1 MDLQINELTKDHA
14 GGKRAVDSFT
24 LDLNPGVLG
33 LLGPNGAGKST
44 LMRVL
49 ATVTKPTS
57 GRVLW
62 QGTDISK
69 DPGPLRRT
77 LGYLPQDFGVYPQL
91 TAQEFLFY
99 LASAKGLSRGSA
111 RSRIAELLGLVNL
124 TDAAKQRLGSMSGG
138 MRQRV
143 GIAQAL
149 LNDPKLLIVDEPT
162 VGLDPEERMRFRNL
176 LSGLAADRVVILST
190 HIVSDVASAADRIAI
205 MAGGRLLRHGAPE
218 ELLRFAEGSVWEAT
232 VSSDRLPALRQQ
244 FLISGTTRTPD
255 GVRVRLLL
263 AGQPPL
269 PQAELVQPELD
280 DAYLLLTSAPAGA
293 PTSAGSS
300 QAMKR

>member
-24 LDLNPGVLG
+24 LDLKPGVLG

-91 TAQEFLFY
+91 TAQEFLSY

-218 ELLRFAEGSVWEAT
+218 ELLRLAEGSVWEAT
-232 VSSDRLPALRQQ
+232 VPSDHLPALRRQ

-263 AGQPPL
+263 AGQQPL
-269 PQAELVQPELD
+269 PQAEPVQPELD
-280 DAYLLLTSAPAGA
+280 DAYLLLTSVPAGA

-300 QAMKR
+300 QAMMR

>member
-1 MDLQINELTKDHA
+1 MQLQITDLTKEYG

-24 LDLNPGVLG
+24 LDLEPGVLG

-62 QGTDISK
+62 NGDDIGEQ
-69 DPGPLRRT
+69 PGALRRT

-91 TAQEFLFY
+91 TAREFLSY
-99 LASAKGLSRGSA
+99 LASAKGLTRAAA
-111 RSRIAELLGLVNL
+111 RARITELLELVNL
-124 TDAAKQRLGSMSGG
+124 TGSAKQRLGSMSGG

-149 LNDPKLLIVDEPT
+149 LNDPGLLIVDEPT

-176 LSGLAADRVVILST
+176 LSSLAADRVVILST
-190 HIVSDVASAADRIAI
+190 HIVSDVASTADRIAI
-205 MAGGRLLRHGAPE
+205 MTGGRLLRHGTPE
-218 ELLRFAEGSVWEAT
+218 ELLRLARSSVWEAT
-232 VSSDRLPALRQQ
+232 VPSDQLPRLRDRFA
-244 FLISGTTRTPD
+244 ISGTTRTPE
-255 GVRVRLLL
+255 GARVRLL
-263 AGQPPL
+263 ADRQPL
-269 PQAELVQPELD
+269 PQAQAVEPELE
-280 DAYLLLTSAPAGA
+280 DAYLLLTSHPAAAGMASGA
-293 PTSAGSS
+293 S
-300 QAMKR
+300 QARAL